1 MMRSMLGHLVLLF
14 CMIGSPS
21 WSVMAKWI
29 KPKSVHQAAY
39 CAELLR
45 LNRSNA
51 NDDVDEEITNAAAAI
66 IGGGD
71 SIEFAQ
77 LGIEDAHRKVLSGS
91 LMSVDEIAAE
101 LQNCANLLAEDL
113 KLNGWFICGYGQH
126 SSSEADVKRYIILL
140 ELPLPTRYDKPE
152 TRVSLWASIQ
162 DRVLS
167 LIGL

>member
-1 MMRSMLGHLVLLF
+1 
-14 CMIGSPS
+14 
-21 WSVMAKWI
+21 
-29 KPKSVHQAAY
+29 
-39 CAELLR
+39 
-45 LNRSNA
+45 
-51 NDDVDEEITNAAAAI
+51 
-66 IGGGD
+66 
-71 SIEFAQ
+71 
-77 LGIEDAHRKVLSGS
+77 
-91 LMSVDEIAAE
+91 
-101 LQNCANLLAEDL
+101 L

>member
-1 MMRSMLGHLVLLF
+1 MRSMLGHLVLLF

-39 CAELLR
+39 CAEFLR
-45 LNRSNA
+45 LNRSSI
-51 NDDVDEEITNAAAAI
+51 NDKVGEEITNAAAAI

-77 LGIEDAHRKVLSGS
+77 LGIEDARRKVLSGN
-91 LMSVDEIAAE
+91 LIGVDEITVE
-101 LQNCANLLAEDL
+101 LQECANSLTEDL

-126 SSSEADVKRYIILL
+126 SSPDTDVKRYLIEL
-140 ELPLPTRYDKPE
+140 ELPVPTWYDQSE
-152 TRVSLWASIQ
+152 IEVSLWHRIF
-162 DRVLS
+162 
-167 LIGL
+167 GLL